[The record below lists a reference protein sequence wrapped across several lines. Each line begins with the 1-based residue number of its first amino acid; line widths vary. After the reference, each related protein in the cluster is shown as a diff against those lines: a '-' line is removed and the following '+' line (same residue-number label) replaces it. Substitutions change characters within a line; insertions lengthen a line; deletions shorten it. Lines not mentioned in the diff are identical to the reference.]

1 MEKTGKKK
9 KWLIFLGVVAVIV
22 VICVLMS
29 LRPVENYAEKYAN
42 SDLSR
47 QVAGLERTGTYKDYL
62 DSHADAQF
70 PDSEVVV
77 DITNYTSEG
86 EVRTADAAEI
96 SSYKKSEG
104 VSSAVFTGL
113 NSKVSFNVN
122 VSNPGF
128 YNLYIEYAV
137 PESHGVP
144 AERSVIINDVVPFED
159 AQNISLTRIWKDGGE
174 KKVDNQGN
182 EIRPSQVEEFSW
194 QSTLISDDR
203 GYESAPYKFYFDAGV
218 NTITFGGENEPLLI
232 GNVKLV
238 AVNKGFTYAD
248 YVQQNAGKASN
259 VTGFEKKIQGEDS
272 TFRSESSLYAKFDR
286 SSPTTEPNSVTYTK
300 LNYVGGD
307 AWKTNGQWIEWPV
320 TIEQDGFYEITIK
333 ARQNYS
339 RGNVSNRKIYIDG
352 EVPFDE
358 LNAIKFIYDNDWQ
371 YMTLGDDDGNAYQF
385 YLTAGEH
392 TIRMEATLGEL
403 GAILT
408 DMEDCTFRLNQIY
421 RRLLVYTGASPDQYR
436 DYHIETSYPEVI
448 DAMDI
453 ESKRLFKIVD
463 DMVAYSGQKAESIAT
478 CQTVALQLER
488 FVNKPQKITTEF
500 TTFKDNVTAIGTS
513 ALTLSESKLDVDF
526 LVVSSPDVEIEKK
539 KANVFTKLWHEAKS
553 FVASY
558 FVDYNAVGDVYS
570 DNGEVIK
577 VWVMTGR
584 DQGTILKSLIDDDF
598 TPNTGI
604 PVNVEIVDA
613 GALLNAV
620 MSGNG
625 PNVALTVGSDQP
637 VNYALRGA
645 SVDLTQFPDWQEV
658 FSYYYPSSYK
668 QYELLDETGYK
679 HIYGVPETQTFNV
692 MFYRKDILEE
702 LELEVPQTWK
712 ELIEMLPTIQG
723 NNLSVGLPSAAGS
736 SSTGAASTALMS
748 NNPDLTLY
756 FTLLFQNGGDMYN
769 EKGTKTTVNDEAGM
783 KAIDDYIRYF
793 NDYGLPTVYDFVT
806 RFRSGEMPIGIAPYS
821 TYNTLQVSAPEIRG
835 LWEFTLIPGTEKYDE
850 NGDPILDENG
860 EIYLDRSDCIAGAA
874 TMMLTTDSEVLKN
887 NSWEFMK
894 WWAKPETQ
902 INFGREIEA
911 LLGSS
916 ARYATANTKAFSS
929 LSWSAKDIAVLEE
942 QWSWT
947 KGISE
952 VPGGYF
958 TGRHITNAIR
968 KVINT
973 RCDTRE
979 AIIDYSILIDE
990 EIVKKRKEFGL
1001 PIDD

>member
-1 MEKTGKKK
+1 MEKTGTKK
-9 KWLIFLGVVAVIV
+9 KWLIFLGVVAAIV
-22 VICVLMS
+22 LIMVLMS

-47 QVAGLERTGTYKDYL
+47 QVSGLERTGTYKEYL

-70 PDSEVVV
+70 PGDEIVV
-77 DITNYTSEG
+77 DVTAYTSEG
-86 EVRTADAAEI
+86 DVRTADAAEI
-96 SSYKKSEG
+96 ASYKNSENI
-104 VSSAVFTGL
+104 SSAVFTEL
-113 NSKVSFNVN
+113 NSKLSYDVN
-122 VSNPGF
+122 VTNPGF

-137 PESHGVP
+137 PVSHGVP
-144 AERSVIINDVVPFED
+144 AERSIIINDVIPFED

-203 GYESAPYKFYFDAGV
+203 GYESEPYKFYFNAGS
-218 NTITFGGENEPLLI
+218 NKITIGGENEPLLI
-232 GNVKLV
+232 GALKLV
-238 AVNKGFTYAD
+238 PVSKGYSYAD
-248 YVQQNAGKASN
+248 YTRDNAGKANNAS
-259 VTGFEKKIQGEDS
+259 GFEKKIQGEDS
-272 TFRSESSLYAKFDR
+272 TYRSESSLYAKFDR

-307 AWKTNGQWIEWPV
+307 AWKTNGQWIEWPFSV
-320 TIEQDGFYEITIK
+320 DKDGFYEITIK

-352 EVPFDE
+352 VVPFDE
-358 LNAIKFIYDNDWQ
+358 LNAIKFKYDNDWQ

-392 TIRMEATLGEL
+392 IIRMEATLGQL

-408 DMEDCTFRLNQIY
+408 EMEDSTYRLNQVY

-463 DMVAYSGQKAESIAT
+463 DMVEYSGQKAESIAT

-488 FVNKPQKITTEF
+488 FVKKPQKITTEF

-526 LVVSSPDVEIEKK
+526 LVVSSADVDIEKK

-584 DQGTILKSLIDDDF
+584 DQGTILKSMIDDDF

-645 SVDLTQFPDWQEV
+645 SEDLKQFPDWKEV
-658 FSYYYPSSYK
+658 YDNYFPSSYK
-668 QYELLDETGYK
+668 QYELLDENGEI

-748 NNPDLTLY
+748 NNPDLSLY

-821 TYNTLQVSAPEIRG
+821 TYNPLQVSAPEIRG
-835 LWEFTLIPGTEKYDE
+835 LWEFTLIPGTEKFAA
-850 NGDPILDENG
+850 NGNPLILQGGDN
-860 EIYLDRSDCIAGAA
+860 IDRSDFIAGAA
-874 TMMLTTDSEVLKN
+874 TMMIATDNEVLKK

-894 WWAKPETQ
+894 WWAKPQTQ

-916 ARYATANTKAFSS
+916 ARYATANRTAFSS

-942 QWSWT
+942 QWGWT
-947 KGISE
+947 KGIRE

-973 RCDTRE
+973 KCDTRE

-1001 PIDD
+1001 PIED